1 MDKASREVLNV
12 FDYKNVLSQTVHHA
26 EEDSRI
32 IQQQRDK
39 DILIFRQ
46 GGEDVA
52 HEAAWTHLATLV
64 NSQLGGFELVD
75 ETAGQGFL
83 ADDFDIYEYL
93 ANVESVLSAEN
104 NQEHVSNDEN
114 ATVQRNLED
123 SGAATL
129 SLNTAS
135 GRGYDSNT
143 NLYTLGL
150 SWTNNPQINGI
161 PVGYEIEVLVTSN
174 GLATANSPVSVSN
187 VQSTTVSDLSAGV
200 QYSFRVRRATISG
213 GQRQLG
219 DWSNLITASAGWV
232 PFTPS
237 NVQTAVS
244 GSNIQI
250 SWTAPNNGGSAINGY
265 VVTIKKGDGT
275 NAYASTTCASD
286 STVTSCTLSQSY
298 LQTNFA
304 LNTPE
309 QVEAQVYAKNTY
321 GNSPA
326 STTGNWAQFPSTIT
340 VPDAPSAPTLVSR
353 STGQIVV
360 TWTNGVSNGGSAVIA
375 YQCRAFVNGAG

>member
-1 MDKASREVLNV
+1 M
-12 FDYKNVLSQTVHHA
+12 
-26 EEDSRI
+26 
-32 IQQQRDK
+32 
-39 DILIFRQ
+39 
-46 GGEDVA
+46 
-52 HEAAWTHLATLV
+52 
-64 NSQLGGFELVD
+64 
-75 ETAGQGFL
+75 
-83 ADDFDIYEYL
+83 
-93 ANVESVLSAEN
+93 
-104 NQEHVSNDEN
+104 
-114 ATVQRNLED
+114 
-123 SGAATL
+123 
-129 SLNTAS
+129 
-135 GRGYDSNT
+135 
-143 NLYTLGL
+143 
-150 SWTNNPQINGI
+150 
-161 PVGYEIEVLVTSN
+161 
-174 GLATANSPVSVSN
+174 
-187 VQSTTVSDLSAGV
+187 
-200 QYSFRVRRATISG
+200 RRATISG

-219 DWSNLITASAGWV
+219 DWSNQITATAGWV

-250 SWTAPNNGGSAINGY
+250 SWTAGYNGGSAITGY

-326 STTGNWAQFPSTIT
+326 STTGTWAQFPSTIT

>member
-114 ATVQRNLED
+114 ATV
-123 SGAATL
+123 
-129 SLNTAS
+129 
-135 GRGYDSNT
+135 
-143 NLYTLGL
+143 
-150 SWTNNPQINGI
+150 
-161 PVGYEIEVLVTSN
+161 
-174 GLATANSPVSVSN
+174 
-187 VQSTTVSDLSAGV
+187 
-200 QYSFRVRRATISG
+200 
-213 GQRQLG
+213 
-219 DWSNLITASAGWV
+219 
-232 PFTPS
+232 
-237 NVQTAVS
+237 
-244 GSNIQI
+244 
-250 SWTAPNNGGSAINGY
+250 
-265 VVTIKKGDGT
+265 
-275 NAYASTTCASD
+275 
-286 STVTSCTLSQSY
+286 
-298 LQTNFA
+298 
-304 LNTPE
+304 
-309 QVEAQVYAKNTY
+309 
-321 GNSPA
+321 
-326 STTGNWAQFPSTIT
+326 
-340 VPDAPSAPTLVSR
+340 
-353 STGQIVV
+353 
-360 TWTNGVSNGGSAVIA
+360 
-375 YQCRAFVNGAG
+375 